1 MTPTQ
6 DSPRLHS
13 SLRKLHVQHTCFILG
28 CMGTLAQAALMSW
41 AVQPCSSCK
50 ATMDASMVA
59 LHEEHGC
66 TAQDIKAACAR
77 VPMHPRMKQVCWTC
91 SFRSDEC
98 NLGES
103 CVGVMC
109 TETQCQKCVNAMT
122 EGRQE
127 SSSQATFLIREA
139 HGSQFFPMAIKPFEG
154 ARQHSQLR

>member
-1 MTPTQ
+1 MTEAASSWFNETPQLPLYPDASVATAV
-6 DSPRLHS
+6 SAFRL
-13 SLRKLHVQHTCFILG
+13 K
-28 CMGTLAQAALMSW
+28 AQGLPW
-41 AVQPCSSCK
+41 
-50 ATMDASMVA
+50 TDLMDASMVA